1 LKEWVWF
8 SQFINGELKYLAAKD
23 ETGNVRF
30 TYGTYTKL
38 NN

>member
-1 LKEWVWF
+1 
-8 SQFINGELKYLAAKD
+8 LKYLAAKD

-38 NN
+38 KN